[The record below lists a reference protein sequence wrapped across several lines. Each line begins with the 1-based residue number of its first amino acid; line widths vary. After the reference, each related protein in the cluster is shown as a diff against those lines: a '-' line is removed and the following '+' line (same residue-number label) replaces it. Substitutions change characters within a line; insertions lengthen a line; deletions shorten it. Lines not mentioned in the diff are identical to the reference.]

1 MIICLDLETTWTN
14 PKIDRIIEISMIKF
28 SEETFEEI
36 DSFNC
41 LVDPEIEIPE
51 LISNITNIFNEDIV
65 WAPKIDE
72 IKQKIIDFI
81 WNNPILWH
89 NVQFDIDF
97 LVNNWINI
105 EKNLKIDTFFLANFL
120 NFENDSLNLEM
131 LCKNYSIK
139 LTWAHRAIN
148 DTKATKNLFEK
159 MISEFQKE
167 SKEKKQLLKYLF
179 SQTKDLNVNFMWRFL
194 WLDNLKKINFSQFE
208 DLILE
213 KISIKKVPEKNENIV
228 ESDLDKVDILDFFN
242 FKNDFETRENQFKM
256 AKEVFSLLDKNKKIV
271 IEAPTWLWKSFAY
284 LIPSIIYSKLTWEKV
299 YISTN
304 TKTLQDQLFEKDLKF
319 LSENLEKDFFYTKLK
334 WKSNYLSLKAF
345 FDMILLWDLSY
356 NEVWF
361 LSKITFWLLKTKHWE
376 LDELNYFPFEYSLKS
391 ELNSDRL
398 FFQNIK
404 NPYSDYEFLENA
416 RKSIIYSDIIVINH
430 SLLFSDLENET
441 PLLLNLNNLVIDEAH
456 NIEDTA
462 TDILKKRY
470 NFKNF
475 LDFLNKIEKI
485 FTIKNINKIEFLQ
498 KKDSLISKLDLI
510 DDFWNTYLNKKIPS
524 EQNYKNLLIKEDF
537 YEEFDFDEI
546 LKKISLELIWIIDLL
561 KIQNDYDFSKEI
573 IYFENTIDVLSII
586 LKKDSID
593 KIKIISFSENFWI
606 NFEYTVLNPW
616 EYLKQNLW
624 DKISSCL
631 LTSATLSINNSFDYI
646 KNILK
651 LEQFDFL
658 KFLSDFDY
666 KKQSTLFIPN
676 DLWSVKNSSQSVD
689 KFLKDFYEIV
699 WWNTLTLFTSFA
711 SIKTIFL
718 ENSLNLKKMWRNL
731 LAQSI
736 WWSKT
741 KILNKFLEDPD
752 NSIILWTD
760 SFWEWIDIKWWN
772 LKYLVIYKLPF
783 AVPTDPIF
791 QARSKNFKDSFSEY
805 AIPKAI
811 IKLKQGFWR
820 LIRSKND
827 KWIVILLDNRINSS
841 WWKAFFWAFPD
852 DINIKISSSH
862 KFLEILEKK

>member
-51 LISNITNIFNEDIV
+51 LISNITNIFNEDII

-624 DKISSCL
+624 DKIPSCL

>member
-699 WWNTLTLFTSFA
+699 WWNTLTLFTSFS